1 MTQIKIHYIRI
12 NDFFAFQKQET
23 LKQNFK
29 RNSGKPKTKKKK
41 RKNENE
47 NSDTSGPLMELNI
60 PIYITHKVQKAPI

>member
-29 RNSGKPKTKKKK
+29 RNSGKPKTKKKEKKKLKLKFRHK
-41 RKNENE
+41 RS
-47 NSDTSGPLMELNI
+47 SDGINHSNLN
-60 PIYITHKVQKAPI
+60 YT